1 MKLEYYLQKLE
12 AIDQKIRLKATG
24 GPEVFAQSLSMSKAS
39 LYRYIDFLK
48 DYGAPIYFDVRSKS
62 FCYEHDI
69 NIQFSFKV
77 EVLNQHDSRQIGGGT
92 ALNWQSNI
100 FSQIFY
106 SSLKK

>member
-1 MKLEYYLQKLE
+1 MKLEHYLQKLE
-12 AIDQKIRLKATG
+12 AIDQKIRMKATG
-24 GPEVFAQSLSMSKAS
+24 GPVEFAESLDMSKAS

-77 EVLNQHDSRQIGGGT
+77 EPLDHYDAQKISGGK
-92 ALNWQSNI
+92 AFSWQGNN

>member
-24 GPEVFAQSLSMSKAS
+24 GPEEFAESLGMSKAS

-48 DYGAPIYFDVRSKS
+48 DYGAPIYYDVRSKS

-77 EVLNQHDSRQIGGGT
+77 EPLNQYEAQKINGGK
-92 ALNWQSNI
+92 AISWVSKN
-100 FSQIFY
+100 FSQTFFC
-106 SSLKK
+106 SLKK

>member
-1 MKLEYYLQKLE
+1 MKLEHYLQKLE

-24 GPEVFAQSLSMSKAS
+24 GPEEFAESLGMSKAS

-48 DYGAPIYFDVRSKS
+48 DYGAPIFFDVKSKN
-62 FCYEHDI
+62 FCYEYDI

-77 EVLNQHDSRQIGGGT
+77 EPLNQYDTQKISGGK
-92 ALNWQSNI
+92 ALYWQNKN

-106 SSLKK
+106 ASLKK

>member
-1 MKLEYYLQKLE
+1 MKLEHYLQKLE

-24 GPEVFAQSLSMSKAS
+24 GPLEFAESLSMSKAS

-48 DYGAPIYFDVRSKS
+48 DYGAPIYYDVRNKT

-77 EVLNQHDSRQIGGGT
+77 EPLNHYEAKKVSGGKVLY
-92 ALNWQSNI
+92 WQSNY

-106 SSLKK
+106 SSLSK

>member
-24 GPEVFAQSLSMSKAS
+24 GPEEFAESLEMSKAS

-48 DYGAPIYFDVRSKS
+48 DYGAPIYYDVSNKS

-77 EVLNQHDSRQIGGGT
+77 EPLNQYEAQKISGGK
-92 ALNWQSNI
+92 ALNWQSNK
-100 FSQIFY
+100 FSKIFY
-106 SSLKK
+106 TSLKK